1 MIIQYSD
8 FLDLNY
14 KPSDKDLICL
24 FRITP
29 NKFTID
35 EAAARVASESSNG
48 TWTGIDVPK
57 HVGKLSAKVFK
68 IQGDL
73 AWIAYPPE
81 LFEKSN
87 MPQIVSSIMG
97 NIFGMK
103 AVKWLRLEDV
113 RWPRSIIKSFQGP
126 KYGIAGIRKILKIKE
141 RPIIA
146 TVPKPKTGYTP
157 KEHAQVGYEAWTGGV
172 DLLKDDEN
180 LTSQS
185 FNKFEKR
192 LKESMKM
199 LEKAEKE
206 TGERKGYLV
215 NISAETEE
223 MIRRAKLV
231 KETGNK
237 FVMVDIL
244 TIGWAAFQTIRKVT
258 GELGLAIHAHRAFH
272 AAFDRNP
279 RHGVSMKVIVEMAR
293 IIGSDTLHIGGMGK
307 LEGGRTY
314 VSNNYLKAT
323 AKRNDAFHNILAQD
337 WYGVKPLLPCSSGGL
352 HPGIIPRLINL
363 LGKDL
368 LIQVGGGI
376 HGHPQGTRAG
386 AKAVRQTIEAI
397 MSGCSLQ
404 DYAKAHEELKVAL
417 EKWGRETP
425 K

>member
-1 MIIQYSD
+1 MIIQYTD
-8 FLDLNY
+8 FLDLDY

-24 FRITP
+24 FRIEP
-29 NKFTID
+29 NKMSID
-35 EAAARVASESSNG
+35 LAAARVASESSNG
-48 TWTGIDVPK
+48 TWTGIKVPE
-57 HVGKLSAKVFK
+57 HVKKLSAKVFK
-68 IQGDL
+68 IQGNL
-73 AWIAYPPE
+73 VWIAYPQE

-113 RWPRSIIKSFQGP
+113 KWPRSIIKSFKGP
-126 KYGIAGIRKILKIKE
+126 KYGIKGIRKILGIKE

-157 KEHAQVGYEAWTGGV
+157 DEHARIGYEAWTGGA

-180 LTSQS
+180 LTGQR
-185 FNKFEKR
+185 FNKFEVR
-192 LKESMKM
+192 LEKSMKM
-199 LEKAEKE
+199 LRRAEKE
-206 TGERKGYLV
+206 TGEKKGYLV

-223 MIRRAKLV
+223 MIRRAELV
-231 KETGNK
+231 KDSGNK

-244 TIGWAAFQTIRKVT
+244 TVGWAGLQTIRNIT
-258 GELGLAIHAHRAFH
+258 GKLGLAIHAHRAFH

-279 RHGVSMKVIVEMAR
+279 KHGVSMKVIVEMAR
-293 IIGSDTLHIGGMGK
+293 IIGTDTIHIGGMGK
-307 LEGGRTY
+307 LEGGKVY

-323 AKRNDAFHNILAQD
+323 SKRNDAFENTLAQE

-352 HPGIIPRLINL
+352 HPGIIPRLITL

-376 HGHPQGTRAG
+376 HGHPKGTHAG

-397 MSGCSLQ
+397 MKDIPLEK
-404 DYAKAHEELKVAL
+404 YAKTHPELKEAL
-417 EKWGRETP
+417 EKWGRTTP